1 MVVMVKS
8 LFGDVSDDDVDG
20 YDGEGDEGD
29 DVVIGSS
36 WSLLY
41 PFLLFW
47 CLS

>member
-20 YDGEGDEGD
+20 YDGEGD

-36 WSLLY
+36 
-41 PFLLFW
+41 
-47 CLS
+47 